1 MLEVW
6 ADDAVS
12 AAGAAEESRTTCCKT
27 HETVAIEFPGW
38 THLACA
44 PSFVVRFT
52 RGETLGEQK
61 DLARMCYDE
70 QREGRSQAR
79 VTDKRGVAHW

>member
-1 MLEVW
+1 M
-6 ADDAVS
+6 
-12 AAGAAEESRTTCCKT
+12 R
-27 HETVAIEFPGW
+27 
-38 THLACA
+38 
-44 PSFVVRFT
+44 PSLVVRFT
-52 RGETLGEQK
+52 REETLGEQK